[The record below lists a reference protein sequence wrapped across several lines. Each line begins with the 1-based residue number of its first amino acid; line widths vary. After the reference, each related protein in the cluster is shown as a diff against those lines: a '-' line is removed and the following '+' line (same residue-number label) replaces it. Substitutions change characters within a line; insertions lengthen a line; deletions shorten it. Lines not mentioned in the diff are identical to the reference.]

1 MYTYRDVEID
11 EDANIDDIDTG
22 VDRFVVFV

>member
-22 VDRFVVFV
+22 VDKSVVFV